1 MGCALFIRE
10 PKKKGAV
17 EMRSRN
23 TKNKEMHE
31 GDVFWELQGD
41 LATVSC
47 YAAGEVDNLILG
59 RANGFSAVKRLMEMI
74 HEALFVQRMGASPE
88 SLIDPMTAVAMNRAL
103 ERSDPALKDS
113 LSTVDQLI
121 EQSEKVAQLLER
133 VSSDPNE
140 VKKKKPK
147 ELRRLR
153 SLCVALS
160 DSALAYEDP
169 IDEVQPHTF

>member
-1 MGCALFIRE
+1 
-10 PKKKGAV
+10 
-17 EMRSRN
+17 MRARN
-23 TKNKEMHE
+23 TKSKEIHE

-59 RANGFSAVKRLMEMI
+59 RANGFSAVKRLIEMI

-88 SLIDPMTAVAMNRAL
+88 SLIDPTTAVAMNRAL
-103 ERSDPALKDS
+103 ERSDPALKDN

-121 EQSEKVAQLLER
+121 EQSKKVAQLLER
-133 VSSDPNE
+133 VSSDPDQ
-140 VKKKKPK
+140 VKRKKP
-147 ELRRLR
+147 EQLRKLR
-153 SLCVALS
+153 SLCIALS
-160 DSALAYEDP
+160 DNALAYEEP